1 MFGGGLFPAL
11 YVVLVLLAEGGGSYA
26 LGLTFT
32 GAAAIPVLFWI
43 PGTVGLLYRHR
54 EPFGWI
60 GRMGGAVLLVTLT
73 ASIVDNLWLF
83 ATQDQLLEGTLT
95 NGILIAEGA
104 GALLFGGAIAYERAM
119 PRALAGGLLLALGL
133 PASFGLL
140 LGLSELGVTLPA
152 VLAVVLFTLPF
163 GAGWF
168 LLCYDLVSEPDRAP
182 ASGAVSG
189 D

>member
-11 YVVLVLLAEGGGSYA
+11 YVVLVLLAEEGGSYA
-26 LGLTFT
+26 LGLTVT

-60 GRMGGAVLLVTLT
+60 GRIGGGVLLVGLA

-83 ATQDQLLEGTLT
+83 ATQDQLMGGTLT
-95 NGILIAEGA
+95 TAVLIAEGA
-104 GALLFGGAIAYERAM
+104 GALVFGGAIAYERAM
-119 PRALAGGLLLALGL
+119 PHALAGGLLLALGL
-133 PASFGLL
+133 PVSFGLL
-140 LGLSELGVTLPA
+140 LGLSQLGVTLPA
-152 VLAVVLFTLPF
+152 VLGVVLFTVPF

-168 LLCYDLVSEPDRAP
+168 LLCYDLVSEPDRTP
-182 ASGAVSG
+182 SSGAVAG